1 MPLIIVNGKTKNVT
15 WAEFYAQSGGPPPV
29 GGGGGGQIGGG
40 TLGTPI
46 TPSPQPQPG
55 PNIPAPVVPVIRPLS
70 AGPVFDDPTAPRP
83 IPTFAEPVPAAPSFH
98 PFAGTGPGFV
108 NALGGGPAFDTA
120 PKSNTPRPAHT
131 ALAELFA
138 KTKAFV
144 TGEATLTRQV
154 AGLEQPG
161 DVKTETLEEIINSI
175 TNNQIG
181 TGSVSGP
188 NTITGTGPSDIQLG
202 NPAQTLGDL
211 NGTGIFPP
219 GTQFNTATSSAG
231 GTSTAVLPDGRIVD
245 LTRVETYG
253 QLVAESLFRA
263 IATGNMDLRSTN
275 IREEWAMSFKHLWE
289 DEFENV
295 SEFLT
300 FYGYRQVPGTNNWIR
315 QNISDPGSPS
325 FGGGGQ
331 LPPVV
336 FRTARGG
343 GGGGGGG
350 FGGGTAARG
359 RVSGLGLVNWRI

>member
-15 WAEFYAQSGGPPPV
+15 WAEFYAQQGGKPPPAPD
-29 GGGGGGQIGGG
+29 QG
-40 TLGTPI
+40 TLGTQI
-46 TPSPQPQPG
+46 TPSG
-55 PNIPAPVVPVIRPLS
+55 TGGGGTNNIVLGTNAPNIPAPIVPTISAGSNTQQKIQQQAFQQLGGTGTLGLGQPASLRPNIPPEALS
-70 AGPVFDDPTAPRP
+70 AASGVRALVGGVLGAPVG
-83 IPTFAEPVPAAPSFH
+83 FA
-98 PFAGTGPGFV
+98 AGITGGI
-108 NALGGGPAFDTA
+108 
-120 PKSNTPRPAHT
+120 
-131 ALAELFA
+131 
-138 KTKAFV
+138 
-144 TGEATLTRQV
+144 Q
-154 AGLEQPG
+154 AGLDPG
-161 DVKTETLEEIINSI
+161 QVI
-175 TNNQIG
+175 QAG
-181 TGSVSGP
+181 FTGAGQGIKQLGQAAADLGPPPSPIRFGDPLDLGPQP
-188 NTITGTGPSDIQLG
+188 NTITGTGPSPIQLG

-211 NGTGIFPP
+211 NNTGIFPP
-219 GTQFNTATSSAG
+219 GTQFSTATSSAG

-253 QLVAESLFRA
+253 QLVAESLLRA

-295 SEFLT
+295 REFLT

-315 QNISDPGSPS
+315 MNISDPGSPS

-343 GGGGGGG
+343 GGGGG